1 MKKETLQIRRKATI
15 KKVVKKP
22 VKKKIS
28 KSTVSKIG
36 KPVKKVTKKVI
47 KKTTRKKAAPTK
59 KTKGPK
65 YIQPKPA
72 RTKDVPI
79 PFKDTEEIPHFLL
92 RNLVDIYY
100 DFQGQRIQT
109 QLRIGSSERE
119 NSLTKEDL
127 SVFGIT
133 TIFENAQNFE
143 KDIEKLIIRQ
153 LKNHALY
160 NQYLEKIQ
168 GIGPLLAA
176 GLIAYID
183 DIEKFDHVSS
193 LWQYSGYGMN
203 RYCDECKKPTSVD
216 VKYDTGKV
224 AKKLQPFET
233 CPICNGKTR
242 TILQKRM
249 SGYQSNWN
257 DRLKVLAWKAAN
269 SFVKQSAAKSKY
281 RKLYDKIKAEEHRKH
296 PTKKIEKGKTYF
308 NDGHLHNRAMRKI
321 SKIFLAHVWQTWRRQ
336 QGLETTEPYA
346 KQLLGHSVI
355 EAFTDK

>member
-1 MKKETLQIRRKATI
+1 LKKEPSKSRRKATI
-15 KKVVKKP
+15 KKVVKKV
-22 VKKKIS
+22 VK
-28 KSTVSKIG
+28 
-36 KPVKKVTKKVI
+36 KPVKKPVKKI
-47 KKTTRKKAAPTK
+47 TKKAAPKTKKPTK
-59 KTKGPK
+59 KTTGPK

-72 RTKDVPI
+72 KTKDVPI
-79 PFKDTEEIPHFLL
+79 PFPDSEKIPHFLL

-109 QLRIGSSERE
+109 QLRIGSSER
-119 NSLTKEDL
+119 NNVL
-127 SVFGIT
+127 SEEELSIYGIT
-133 TIFENAQNFE
+133 TIMENAKNFE
-143 KDIEKLIIRQ
+143 KDIEKLIVNQ
-153 LKNHALY
+153 LKNHALWT
-160 NQYLEKIQ
+160 QYLSKIQ

-224 AKKLQPFET
+224 AKKLHPFET
-233 CPICNGKTR
+233 CPVCNGKTR
-242 TILQKRM
+242 SILQKRT

-257 DRLKVLAWKAAN
+257 DRLKVLGWKASS

-281 RKLYDKIKAEEHRKH
+281 RKLYDKIKADEHRKN
-296 PTKKIEKGKTYF
+296 PTKKVVGGKTFF
-308 NDGHLHNRAMRKI
+308 NDGHLHNRAMRKV
-321 SKIFLAHVWQTWRRQ
+321 SKIFFAHVWQTWRRQ
-336 QGLETTEPYA
+336 QGLEATEPYA
-346 KQLLGHSVI
+346 KQLLGHSVV

>member
-1 MKKETLQIRRKATI
+1 LKKATLPSRRKATI
-15 KKVVKKP
+15 KKVVKKT

-28 KSTVSKIG
+28 KSKVSNTKVG
-36 KPVKKVTKKVI
+36 KPIKKTVKKVVKKKPIV
-47 KKTTRKKAAPTK
+47 KKDAKKK
-59 KTKGPK
+59 N
-65 YIQPKPA
+65 
-72 RTKDVPI
+72 VPI

-119 NSLTKEDL
+119 NSLTAEDL
-127 SVFGIT
+127 SVYGIT

-143 KDIEKLIIRQ
+143 KDIEKLIVRQ

-160 NQYLEKIQ
+160 NQYLQKIQ

-224 AKKLQPFET
+224 AKKLHPHET
-233 CPICNGKTR
+233 CPICKGKTR

-296 PTKKIEKGKTYF
+296 PTKKTEKGKTYF
-308 NDGHLHNRAMRKI
+308 NDGHLHNRAMRKV

-346 KQLLGHSVI
+346 KQLLGHSVV